1 MTYENIKSL
10 ILVILVCFSVLLT
23 WSIWTYQ
30 PNLETMKKTK
40 TVQEV
45 AISEKKDAEKIVKP
59 DRVIYHYSKDKHF
72 GTTDAGEIDKIISE
86 ISRWNFTDFI
96 DVTSEIKNY
105 PSFIHNSGNAVILFP
120 DSIPIDFYRTIIDM
134 KEKKIPDFYFDR
146 IVIDTEGIQK
156 DQGFVYFISSEKGQ
170 AFRSQVPASF
180 VQSFYNGFFNNA
192 EYSLHYAKYF
202 PFKSSSNRVIYMPE
216 DAPKMIQ
223 YQYLSKPLE
232 SEKFKNALFR
242 DPTVVKKSYQ
252 QSGEEY
258 TNGSSLMRVNND
270 RNTLSYVNPVGGS
283 ESQLTSKSLLKRS
296 IDFVNDHGGWTDNY
310 RFVEMDETSRQV
322 LFRIYDHKGYP
333 IFSEGSGIS
342 EIRETWGQSEI
353 YKYFRSNFLMEL
365 RMEDTEVSLPSGQ
378 KAIELLELKGLELA
392 NLQDMMLGY
401 SMEKDSRLV
410 YLEPSWFYKYNGSWN
425 QLSVDETMGG
435 ANRGLE

>member
-45 AISEKKDAEKIVKP
+45 AISEKKDAEEIVKP
-59 DRVIYHYSKDKHF
+59 DRVIYHYTKEKHF

-96 DVTSEIKNY
+96 NVTSEIKNY

-202 PFKSSSNRVIYMPE
+202 LFKVSSNRVIYLPE
-216 DAPKMIQ
+216 DAPKMLQ
-223 YQYLSKPLE
+223 YQFLSTPLE
-232 SEKFKNALFR
+232 SEKFKNALFK
-242 DPTVVKKSYQ
+242 DPTVVKKSFQ

-322 LFRIYDHKGYP
+322 LFRIYDDKGYP

-353 YKYFRSNFLMEL
+353 YKYFRSNFLIGL
-365 RMEDTEVSLPSGQ
+365 RMEATEVNLPSGQ
-378 KAIELLELKGLELA
+378 EALGLLELKGIELA
-392 NLQDMMLGY
+392 HLQDMMLGY
-401 SMEKDSRLV
+401 AMEKDSRLV

-425 QLSVDETMGG
+425 QLSIDETMGG